1 MWKRIILIIPFPKIV
16 PQINACLRHIFGN
29 RYKNDILKKIESGSG
44 NQDIHGYF
52 KKYQPHLSFTISE
65 KKQGIKFLS
74 DLGIPDG
81 SPYVC
86 LFVRDSAYLSKY
98 FPDRDWSYHNY
109 RDCDIDNFR
118 KAALFLADLGYY
130 VIRMGK
136 VVLKSLDVNHEK
148 VIDYANCSI
157 RSDFCDIYL
166 TAHCD
171 FFIST
176 PSGLD
181 GVAQIFRRPILLVN
195 MPIFVPGCLD
205 YWYPSKLFI
214 TKKFFDRT
222 RNKFISLKEL
232 DNVLLNTVNFQKTS
246 EDLNWIPIENDE
258 DEILEAVREM
268 VNSFEKK
275 NEEDSLS
282 NPLHGLLK
290 TQLKSIVKWL
300 LMLAV
305 FPIAILIWV
314 IRPLYKI
321 QFIMIPSTA
330 IGHYAGNV
338 DTFLVDQA
346 VNPRKKTQ
354 YIFYYH
360 LNTKPINMQLHLMW
374 SRVIPI
380 VTAQWVTKIIVALE
394 LLSDKIGFF
403 GKIFYNIRGNN
414 FDAGDRDK
422 TGKMANSHSFLKFTP
437 DEVIKGEEGL
447 LTMGIPKDA
456 KFIVLHSRDRAFL
469 AGQYFRN
476 TEIESFFKAA
486 KYFFEKGYYVVRTGA
501 CVSNPIPSSEHYIID
516 YARTG
521 TH

>member
-1 MWKRIILIIPFPKIV
+1 MKSVLRKIYYLSLRLAKKWWHAPFLIISLPVALVLTIIFPFYKVRFIRLCSDRIGHYAMNTELFLCYLDEIKEKRTKYFFYTLDAPICNSQLHTMWKRIILIIPFPKIV

-157 RSDFCDIYL
+157 RSDFGDIYL

-290 TQLKSIVKWL
+290 TQLPFLMMSGRSL
-300 LMLAV
+300 LREYPEKCHV
-305 FPIAILIWV
+305 RICS
-314 IRPLYKI
+314 
-321 QFIMIPSTA
+321 QFLK
-330 IGHYAGNV
+330 N
-338 DTFLVDQA
+338 
-346 VNPRKKTQ
+346 N
-354 YIFYYH
+354 YH
-360 LNTKPINMQLHLMW
+360 LI
-374 SRVIPI
+374 
-380 VTAQWVTKIIVALE
+380 
-394 LLSDKIGFF
+394 
-403 GKIFYNIRGNN
+403 
-414 FDAGDRDK
+414 
-422 TGKMANSHSFLKFTP
+422 
-437 DEVIKGEEGL
+437 
-447 LTMGIPKDA
+447 
-456 KFIVLHSRDRAFL
+456 
-469 AGQYFRN
+469 
-476 TEIESFFKAA
+476 
-486 KYFFEKGYYVVRTGA
+486 
-501 CVSNPIPSSEHYIID
+501 SE
-516 YARTG
+516 
-521 TH
+521 